1 VPFTDNKFNREAL
14 GETKTFAV
22 TERSADALKAR
33 INRDN
38 SQELALRAK
47 GSAHL
52 TRTASAQSGQV
63 SPVSDAP
70 AADPVSR
77 RPYADPGADPEFT
90 FLSEPA
96 GNPGSRAD
104 REPAADQPVRNLSE
118 SLARAMEAETA
129 ASKPVPAEAR
139 TPAPN
144 QAQPQAQK
152 PAARPIPA
160 QDVEEESEL
169 DRFLREHPTR
179 GEGSPSH
186 DRRSA
191 QKAAAVRS
199 AEQGQMAKTR
209 TSDFKVGEVNRAE
222 KKPKQESAVV
232 YEVSDEGGNTVIS
245 VIKAI
250 VYIIFVLVSA
260 VALAVFGIS
269 VANDMY
275 AFVKS
280 EEAVQVTIPPNTTLD
295 ELSQILYGDG
305 VIRYPRIFKLYAL
318 YKHDDMDYIAGEYTI
333 SPMMN
338 YSRILSEFKEKEIT
352 GTVRITIP
360 EGYTTDDIINL
371 FVNRYGIGT
380 REGFVDVIQNYEFDY
395 WFIREL
401 EENGADK
408 NRIYRLDGYLF
419 PDTYDFYLNSSEQT
433 VINRLLR
440 RFSQIFTREYRNQ
453 CAELG
458 FTVDQIVTLASMIEK
473 EAAAPSEF
481 FNVSSVFHNR
491 LKMPDVYPR
500 MESDATVVYAI
511 EHETGERTVD
521 LHYDTPYN
529 TYLYDGLPPGPI
541 ANPSASAMLAA
552 LMVPETNFYY
562 FVSGNGVTYFSETK
576 EEHDQRIEEIR
587 QAESV
592 LNVAEPDAPQT
603 APADETP

>member
-1 VPFTDNKFNREAL
+1 MPFTDNKFNNEAL

-22 TERSADALKAR
+22 AERSADVLKAR

-38 SQELALRAK
+38 SQSLALRRKASDHQVK
-47 GSAHL
+47 P
-52 TRTASAQSGQV
+52 ASAQGGQAHP
-63 SPVSDAP
+63 STAP
-70 AADPVSR
+70 AV
-77 RPYADPGADPEFT
+77 RPNRTDPGIEEELAFIAEPVPDP
-90 FLSEPA
+90 A
-96 GNPGSRAD
+96 SRAEKKPVE
-104 REPAADQPVRNLSE
+104 REAGLNLSE
-118 SLARAMEAETA
+118 RISRAMEEETA
-129 ASKPVPAEAR
+129 ESRAPVR
-139 TPAPN
+139 KTPAP
-144 QAQPQAQK
+144 K
-152 PAARPIPA
+152 PVSQSGEDAA
-160 QDVEEESEL
+160 EEAESEL

-179 GEGSPSH
+179 GEGSPSAE
-186 DRRSA
+186 RRA
-191 QKAAAVRS
+191 NARAAAARS
-199 AEQGQMAKTR
+199 AEDRQMAKTR
-209 TSDFKVGEVNRAE
+209 TSDFKVGEVSRAA
-222 KKPKQESAVV
+222 KQQKPENEVV

-269 VANDMY
+269 VANDMF
-275 AFVKS
+275 AFVKP

-295 ELSQILYGDG
+295 ELSKILSEDG

-318 YKHDDMDYIAGEYTI
+318 YKHDDMDYIAGDYTI

-338 YSRILSEFKEKEIT
+338 YSQILSEFKEKEVT

-360 EGYTTDDIINL
+360 EGYTTDDIIDL

-395 WFIREL
+395 WFIREM
-401 EENGADK
+401 EENGVSE

-419 PDTYDFYLNSSEQT
+419 PDTYEFYLNSSEQT

-491 LKMPDVYPR
+491 LKHPDVYPR

-529 TYLYDGLPPGPI
+529 TYMYDGLPPGPI

-562 FVSGNGVTYFSETK
+562 FVSGSGVTYFSETK
-576 EEHDQRIEEIR
+576 EEHDRHIEEIR
-587 QAESV
+587 QAEAA
-592 LNVAEPDAPQT
+592 LNMAEPNAPQT
-603 APADETP
+603 APSEETP

>member
-1 VPFTDNKFNREAL
+1 
-14 GETKTFAV
+14 
-22 TERSADALKAR
+22 
-33 INRDN
+33 
-38 SQELALRAK
+38 
-47 GSAHL
+47 
-52 TRTASAQSGQV
+52 
-63 SPVSDAP
+63 
-70 AADPVSR
+70 
-77 RPYADPGADPEFT
+77 
-90 FLSEPA
+90 
-96 GNPGSRAD
+96 
-104 REPAADQPVRNLSE
+104 
-118 SLARAMEAETA
+118 
-129 ASKPVPAEAR
+129 
-139 TPAPN
+139 
-144 QAQPQAQK
+144 
-152 PAARPIPA
+152 
-160 QDVEEESEL
+160 
-169 DRFLREHPTR
+169 
-179 GEGSPSH
+179 
-186 DRRSA
+186 
-191 QKAAAVRS
+191 
-199 AEQGQMAKTR
+199 
-209 TSDFKVGEVNRAE
+209 
-222 KKPKQESAVV
+222 
-232 YEVSDEGGNTVIS
+232 
-245 VIKAI
+245 
-250 VYIIFVLVSA
+250 
-260 VALAVFGIS
+260 
-269 VANDMY
+269 MY

-295 ELSQILYGDG
+295 ELSQILYEDG

>member
-1 VPFTDNKFNREAL
+1 TAEK
-14 GETKTFAV
+14 K
-22 TERSADALKAR
+22 
-33 INRDN
+33 
-38 SQELALRAK
+38 Q
-47 GSAHL
+47 L
-52 TRTASAQSGQV
+52 TR
-63 SPVSDAP
+63 
-70 AADPVSR
+70 
-77 RPYADPGADPEFT
+77 
-90 FLSEPA
+90 
-96 GNPGSRAD
+96 
-104 REPAADQPVRNLSE
+104 
-118 SLARAMEAETA
+118 
-129 ASKPVPAEAR
+129 
-139 TPAPN
+139 
-144 QAQPQAQK
+144 
-152 PAARPIPA
+152 
-160 QDVEEESEL
+160 
-169 DRFLREHPTR
+169 
-179 GEGSPSH
+179 
-186 DRRSA
+186 
-191 QKAAAVRS
+191 
-199 AEQGQMAKTR
+199 TR
-209 TSDFKVGEVNRAE
+209 TSDFRVDDVNRTSSR
-222 KKPKQESAVV
+222 KKKDEPEVV
-232 YEVSDEGGNTVIS
+232 YESSDEGGNTVLS

-250 VYIIFVLVSA
+250 VYIIFVLITS
-260 VALAVFGIS
+260 VALSVFGIS
-269 VANDMY
+269 VANDMF

-280 EEAVQVTIPPNTTLD
+280 DEAVQVTIPQNATLD
-295 ELSQILYGDG
+295 EVAAELAEEG
-305 VIRYPRIFKLYAL
+305 VIRYPRIFKLYAI
-318 YKHDDMDYIAGEYTI
+318 YKAHDDMEYIGGEYTV
-333 SPMMN
+333 SPMTN
-338 YSRILSEFKEKEIT
+338 YSGLLAEFKEKEVT

-360 EGYTTDDIINL
+360 EGYTTDDIIDL

-395 WFIREL
+395 WFIREM
-401 EENGADK
+401 EENGISE